1 MYIIHSL
8 FIYFTGFPLIQELM
22 GGVDKLDFLIALY
35 RIHAKTKK
43 WPLRIIFHLVD
54 LALANSCLE
63 YREKQQQIGTSPRK
77 IYDCLQF
84 RSIVAETLMKEEV
97 NRRPG
102 RPRTSASPD
111 FQGGAPPEKRSVPAI
126 RPIPDVRYD
135 GVHRW
140 PQHLDGLGQ
149 CCKME
154 QCTGRSR
161 IKCTKCDVFLW
172 LMKER
177 NCFKAFHIEKKP

>member
-1 MYIIHSL
+1 M
-8 FIYFTGFPLIQELM
+8 
-22 GGVDKLDFLIALY
+22 
-35 RIHAKTKK
+35 
-43 WPLRIIFHLVD
+43 D

-111 FQGGAPPEKRSVPAI
+111 LQEGATPEKRSVPAI
-126 RPIPDVRYD
+126 RPIPDVR
-135 GVHRW
+135 
-140 PQHLDGLGQ
+140 
-149 CCKME
+149 
-154 QCTGRSR
+154 
-161 IKCTKCDVFLW
+161 
-172 LMKER
+172 
-177 NCFKAFHIEKKP
+177 